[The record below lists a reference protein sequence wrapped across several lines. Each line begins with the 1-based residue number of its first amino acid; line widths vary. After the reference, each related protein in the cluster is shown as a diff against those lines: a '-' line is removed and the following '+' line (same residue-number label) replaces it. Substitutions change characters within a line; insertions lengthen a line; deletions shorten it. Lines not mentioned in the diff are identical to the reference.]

1 MNTRSGG
8 RWGSS
13 GVAAMR
19 AEHEAEMTALKEEKQ
34 DMLLK
39 YHATS
44 SKLNDQE
51 HRYAELQG
59 ELEEASAQVVRLQV
73 RLVYCSV

>member
-1 MNTRSGG
+1 MTTRSGS

-51 HRYAELQG
+51 RRCSELQDK
-59 ELEEASAQVVRLQV
+59 LEEARDQVVTLQV
-73 RLVYCSV
+73 C

>member
-1 MNTRSGG
+1 
-8 RWGSS
+8 
-13 GVAAMR
+13 MR
-19 AEHEAEMTALKEEKQ
+19 AEHEAEMTAVKEEKQ

-51 HRYAELQG
+51 RRCAELMG
-59 ELEEASAQVVRLQV
+59 KVDETRAQVVSLQV
-73 RLVYCSV
+73 RLAYLVFSVHLCT